1 LLSDPGASKTLAS
14 YAQRSQWLFAVR
26 FPRAHLN
33 EMVITWRLQ
42 GALSAA
48 ALEAAV
54 GDLVARHPTLRAR
67 LSYEHGQLYQIVMPA
82 QPVPLQFTQAHGGS
96 PEARLEAAKELL
108 ASPERKPLDL
118 IAGPTLVADLVQVD
132 PQDHLLCL
140 RVHHAM
146 CDGWS
151 IGVMQRDLLAMYEAR
166 LQGAAAALA
175 PVAMQYGEVAAWE
188 VSTYES
194 GGFEADLRYWRA
206 ELAEP
211 PPPLRLPVTGERKGN
226 RDWLEHVVSREAR
239 DPAGA
244 DLLAFAR
251 SLRASPFS
259 LFLAVLAAMTFQRT
273 GQQDQLFGVPTLN
286 RWSEEALGF
295 VGYATSMLPI
305 RVRPSPDLAFDKLV
319 AAVQASSRKMLVHGR
334 VPLEIL
340 LREAALPKAGNTV
353 FPVWCQYLE
362 AETGGAASAAGLQVT
377 LVQVGRP
384 NLLAE
389 LDVDIQGSTHGP
401 VTFDFGYRTSLFEA
415 AAMHAFA
422 DDYLAVLKAARLA
435 PQSRL
440 ADLLPATARG

>member
-1 LLSDPGASKTLAS
+1 MSDPGASKMLAS

-42 GALSAA
+42 GTLSAVA
-48 ALEAAV
+48 MEAAV
-54 GDLVARHPTLRAR
+54 CDLVARHPTLRAR
-67 LSYEHGQLYQIVMPA
+67 LSYEHGQLYQVVMPA
-82 QPVPLQFTQAHGGS
+82 QPVPMQVTRAQGDTPDS
-96 PEARLEAAKELL
+96 RLEAAKSLL
-108 ASPERKPLDL
+108 ASPERKTLDL

-132 PQDHLLCL
+132 PRDHLLCL

-166 LQGAAAALA
+166 LQGNAAELP
-175 PVAMQYGEVAAWE
+175 PVALQYGEVAAWE
-188 VSTYES
+188 LSTYES

-211 PPPLRLPVTGERKGN
+211 PPPIRLPASGERKGN

-259 LFLAVLAAMTFQRT
+259 LFLAVLSAVTYERT

-340 LREAALPKAGNTV
+340 LKETALPKSGNTV

-362 AETGGAASAAGLQVT
+362 ADTDGAASAAGLHVT

-389 LDVDIQGSTHGP
+389 LDVDIQGSAQGQ
-401 VTFDFGYRTSLFEA
+401 VNFDFGYRTSLFEA
-415 AAMHAFA
+415 PAVHAFV
-422 DDYLAVLKAARLA
+422 DDYLALLKAARLA
-435 PQSRL
+435 PQARL
-440 ADLLPATARG
+440 ADLLPVTSRR